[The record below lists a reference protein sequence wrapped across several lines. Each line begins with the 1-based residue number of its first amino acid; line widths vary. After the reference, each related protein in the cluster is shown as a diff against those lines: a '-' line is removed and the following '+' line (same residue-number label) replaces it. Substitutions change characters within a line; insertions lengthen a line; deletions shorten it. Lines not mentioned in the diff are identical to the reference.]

1 MTDIRSLAAKT
12 VYRITTE
19 GAYTTIALDEALSSL
34 GSERAHAADDRRL
47 LSALVHLTISHLGSI
62 DSELVRLSG
71 RPLSKIKPRLLP
83 YLRIGLCQLMYMDR
97 IPEYAA
103 VSATVA
109 AVRKSS
115 LKGLAGFVNGV
126 LRNAARNLAA
136 VRDAQGHLPETLVEE
151 WRERDYPD
159 WLKEKLAGAYGKERM
174 KAFLKVFSEPKPLSV
189 RINPLKA
196 ALADRLLL
204 ENYSPTQGRLLPDVF
219 YLAEPPELSDWA
231 ALQEGQVTVQDEASC
246 LAAYLTGVMPG
257 QKVLDLCAAPGGKS
271 CCMAGMMQNEGR
283 IESRDL
289 YEHRVKL
296 MEENAERLGVTIM
309 HCEAKD
315 ATVPAEADSEAYDCV
330 LLDAPC
336 SGLGTLRSKPDILLT
351 KTEQDLEEI
360 AALQRTLLE
369 TAARAVK
376 KGGRLVYSTC
386 TLLPEENEE
395 QVEAFLKA
403 HPEFEEEDLKDRLP
417 GAAPDAN
424 PLGAMSGE
432 ATSGFS
438 EEDGCLHKHLT
449 LFPVSGGHD
458 GFFVSSFTKH

>member
-1 MTDIRSLAAKT
+1 
-12 VYRITTE
+12 
-19 GAYTTIALDEALSSL
+19 
-34 GSERAHAADDRRL
+34 
-47 LSALVHLTISHLGSI
+47 
-62 DSELVRLSG
+62 
-71 RPLSKIKPRLLP
+71 
-83 YLRIGLCQLMYMDR
+83 
-97 IPEYAA
+97 
-103 VSATVA
+103 
-109 AVRKSS
+109 
-115 LKGLAGFVNGV
+115 
-126 LRNAARNLAA
+126 
-136 VRDAQGHLPETLVEE
+136 
-151 WRERDYPD
+151 
-159 WLKEKLAGAYGKERM
+159 
-174 KAFLKVFSEPKPLSV
+174 
-189 RINPLKA
+189 
-196 ALADRLLL
+196 
-204 ENYSPTQGRLLPDVF
+204 
-219 YLAEPPELSDWA
+219 
-231 ALQEGQVTVQDEASC
+231 
-246 LAAYLTGVMPG
+246 
-257 QKVLDLCAAPGGKS
+257 
-271 CCMAGMMQNEGR
+271 MAGMMQNEGR